1 VLAHSKAILDKSK
14 EMATTQ
20 EELREGQAEMR
31 EKMEADMAR
40 VMELYESL
48 GNGMG
53 KLKDASF
60 IKHHR

>member
-1 VLAHSKAILDKSK
+1 
-14 EMATTQ
+14 
-20 EELREGQAEMR
+20 MR